1 MTKELVSA
9 SWIDAGVPKAF
20 STGKGPDRIDC
31 RSYRR
36 SFSPKHRSTSKR
48 RSIGR
53 NGAAVC
59 FCLSCELCCLSEV
72 VWTTPWAEW

>member
-31 RSYRR
+31 RSYSR

-48 RSIGR
+48 
-53 NGAAVC
+53 
-59 FCLSCELCCLSEV
+59 
-72 VWTTPWAEW
+72 

>member
-1 MTKELVSA
+1 MSKELVSA
-9 SWIDAGVPKAF
+9 SWIETGVPTAF

-31 RSYRR
+31 RSYSR

-53 NGAAVC
+53 SGAVVC
-59 FCLSCELCCLSEV
+59 LCLSGELCCLSEV
-72 VWTTPWAEW
+72 VWTGP